1 MSSYRYSCLILM
13 ILEFSRQSLKKKQKQ
28 ISNLMEV
35 RPVGAELFYVDEQ
48 IYAQMDRLLIDGQF
62 SQLFKSTSLFHT

>member
-13 ILEFSRQSLKKKQKQ
+13 KLEFSQQSFEKTQ

-35 RPVGAELFYVDEQ
+35 RSVGAELFYVD
-48 IYAQMDRLLIDGQF
+48 
-62 SQLFKSTSLFHT
+62 